1 MRKLQPTFHLYH
13 IAGAVRQHI
22 VIRYSVKGGGRMA
35 ICRPKRNC
43 SRFG

>member
-22 VIRYSVKGGGRMA
+22 VMHYSGSGGGCMA
-35 ICRPKRNC
+35 ICSPKRDC
-43 SRFG
+43 SRFR